1 MIKRTESKHTP
12 IPTGQLAKE
21 LGINLK
27 KDFII
32 RNLRVKPFLDTKIT
46 AYWDDVP
53 LIRAR
58 LGAYFTRTSKL

>member
-1 MIKRTESKHTP
+1 MIKRIEIKHTP

-32 RNLRVKPFLDTKIT
+32 RNLRIKPFLDTKTT
-46 AYWDDVP
+46 AYWDNVP
-53 LIRAR
+53 LIRAK